1 RPPKLIA
8 PISCESWRYTPL
20 ANWFATRS
28 RIKLSRRD
36 GPDPATT
43 DKNSTGHASP
53 LTWGVRVARVLIVD
67 DHSFIR
73 RGIRSILEG
82 SPEWEVCGEAENGTD
97 AIRLAKELMPDVI
110 LMDVSMPGITGF
122 EAARVIRE
130 RDSKVKIILV
140 TLHDSPGLIRNA
152 FRLGMNGYLLKAE
165 AERELVRALQD

>member
-1 RPPKLIA
+1 
-8 PISCESWRYTPL
+8 
-20 ANWFATRS
+20 
-28 RIKLSRRD
+28 
-36 GPDPATT
+36 
-43 DKNSTGHASP
+43 
-53 LTWGVRVARVLIVD
+53 VARVLIVD

-165 AERELVRALQD
+165 AERELVRALQDVTSGVTYISPKIDVTIVNQLEADRSLSSST

>member
-1 RPPKLIA
+1 M
-8 PISCESWRYTPL
+8 
-20 ANWFATRS
+20 
-28 RIKLSRRD
+28 
-36 GPDPATT
+36 
-43 DKNSTGHASP
+43 
-53 LTWGVRVARVLIVD
+53 ARVLIVD

-165 AERELVRALQD
+165 AERELVRALQDVTSGVTYISPKIDVTIVNQLEADRSLSSST